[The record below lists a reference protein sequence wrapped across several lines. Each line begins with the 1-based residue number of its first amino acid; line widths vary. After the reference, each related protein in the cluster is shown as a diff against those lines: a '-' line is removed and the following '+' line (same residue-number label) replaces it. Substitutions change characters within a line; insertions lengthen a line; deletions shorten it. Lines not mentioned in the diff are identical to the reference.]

1 MLHYERRDDA
11 AFAEQ
16 KLVLLERII
25 NTLNRTLVVV
35 SAVPPSVA
43 GAPSRDSQDS
53 TQADLTHRWDAVLSR
68 FTIVPVMPVAPVPAM
83 PSPASVL
90 GGWSATG
97 WREIVWRI
105 SALGFSHSARF
116 LEQEQ
121 QDPRVDRVWR
131 EVLPYAWH
139 PERLVEVGERAEN
152 YYREIWATCTREEK
166 LVLGQLAEEGLVN
179 YKAKTTLRWLM
190 ARGLVRR
197 EPHFE
202 LMNETF
208 RRFVLSSFSRTEVA
222 ALEEDSTTSA
232 WDTIRWPFLALLVG
246 SLAFL
251 FVTQHELFN
260 TTVGVITAVAAA
272 VPAIMKM
279 ANIFG
284 RASSIRLVV

>member
-1 MLHYERRDDA
+1 
-11 AFAEQ
+11 
-16 KLVLLERII
+16 
-25 NTLNRTLVVV
+25 
-35 SAVPPSVA
+35 
-43 GAPSRDSQDS
+43 
-53 TQADLTHRWDAVLSR
+53 VLSR
-68 FTIVPVMPVAPVPAM
+68 FTVVPVVPVAPMPAM
-83 PSPASVL
+83 PSPASL
-90 GGWSATG
+90 FGGWSSAG

-105 SALGFSHSARF
+105 SALGFSHSAKF

-121 QDPRVDRVWR
+121 QDPRVDRLWR

-139 PERLVEVGERAEN
+139 PDRPPLDVGQLLVEVGERAEN
-152 YYREIWATCTREEK
+152 YYREIWSTCTKEEK
-166 LVLGQLAEEGLVN
+166 LVLGQLAQEGLVN
-179 YKAKTTLRWLM
+179 YKAKTTLRRLM

-197 EPHFE
+197 EPHFV

-232 WDTIRWPFLALLVG
+232 WDAIRWPFLALLVG

-260 TTVGVITAVAAA
+260 TTVGVITAVAAT

-284 RASSIRLVV
+284 ERRASE

>member
-1 MLHYERRDDA
+1 
-11 AFAEQ
+11 
-16 KLVLLERII
+16 LLERII

-35 SAVPPSVA
+35 SAVPPSVIGA
-43 GAPSRDSQDS
+43 GSGDSQDS
-53 TQADLTHRWDAVLSR
+53 TQADMTHRWDAVLSR

-90 GGWSATG
+90 GGWSGTG
-97 WREIVWRI
+97 WREIVWRL
-105 SALGFSHSARF
+105 SALGFAHSARF

-121 QDPRVDRVWR
+121 QDPRVDRLWR

-139 PERLVEVGERAEN
+139 PERPPLDVGQLLVEVGERAEN
-152 YYREIWATCTREEK
+152 YYREIWSTCTREDK

-179 YKAKTTLRWLM
+179 YKAKTTLRRLM

-197 EPHFE
+197 EPHFV

-222 ALEEDSTTSA
+222 ALEEGSTTSA
-232 WDTIRWPFLALLVG
+232 WDAIRWPFLALLVG

-272 VPAIMKM
+272 VPAIVKM

-284 RASSIRLVV
+284 ERRASE